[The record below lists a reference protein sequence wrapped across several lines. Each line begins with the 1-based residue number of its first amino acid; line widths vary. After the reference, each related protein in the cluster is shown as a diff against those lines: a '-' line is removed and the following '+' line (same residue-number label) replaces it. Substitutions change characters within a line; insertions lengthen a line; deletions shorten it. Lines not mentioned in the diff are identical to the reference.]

1 VGIAGIFLSQLEMST
16 TEAMIDKRIHKVPF
30 VQFGF
35 FITLYYL
42 SLLRN
47 GGQMDSNFLAH
58 KTSLDVD

>member
-1 VGIAGIFLSQLEMST
+1 MST
-16 TEAMIDKRIHKVPF
+16 TEAMIDKRIHKVRF

-58 KTSLDVD
+58 KMSLDVD